1 MIRPLIQPP
10 VLPQAP
16 RQNKL
21 MWLISFTDL
30 LSLLL
35 GFFVLLYSMSEPRQE
50 RWNEMVKGLSAR
62 STAATYSERAPKP
75 TAAFNG
81 ASIETHSRVD
91 LGYLAA
97 LLRGQMRERPEL
109 DNVALAHEDDRV
121 VLGIPIDTLFER
133 DSRVLSD
140 DGRKVLFLLGSVMAR
155 SGNRIE
161 VTGHAENGTTGGAS
175 WEAALIRAVAV
186 SAALRDMGYGSDLVA
201 RAVSQPASQG
211 MTGTPRLDIVI
222 REQEG

>member
-1 MIRPLIQPP
+1 MIRLPAQPFA
-10 VLPQAP
+10 VAP
-16 RQNKL
+16 PRKQNKL

-35 GFFVLLYSMSEPRQE
+35 GFFVLLYSMSEPRHE
-50 RWNEMVKGLSAR
+50 RWSEMVKGLSAR
-62 STAATYSERAPKP
+62 STAATYSERAPQP
-75 TAAFNG
+75 MAAFNG

-109 DNVALAHEDDRV
+109 DAVTLAHEDDRIV
-121 VLGIPIDTLFER
+121 IGIPGDTLFER
-133 DSRVLSD
+133 DSRVLSE

-161 VTGHAENGTTGGAS
+161 VTGHAENAATGGAS
-175 WEAALIRAVAV
+175 WEAALVRAVAV
-186 SAALRDMGYGSDLVA
+186 ASAMREMGYGSDLVA
-201 RAVSQPASQG
+201 RAVALPASQG
-211 MTGTPRLDIVI
+211 MTATPRLDIVV